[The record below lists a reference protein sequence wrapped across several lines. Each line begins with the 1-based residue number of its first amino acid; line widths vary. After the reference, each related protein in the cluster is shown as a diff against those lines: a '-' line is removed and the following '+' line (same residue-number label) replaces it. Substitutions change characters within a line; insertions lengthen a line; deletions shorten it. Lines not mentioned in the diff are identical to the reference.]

1 MALHVNDLIM
11 ERSGTITLNDYEH
24 AEGGNADDE
33 ENDDAMSGVI
43 EVMSDYEEN
52 TTAKVKPAPSSKA
65 TTKDL
70 KKNSAVMKAYCL
82 DDTKSASVTID
93 NKGNTNDNKGSRTNP
108 AALAISKI
116 GSYFDPDKMR
126 QREEGRTMQSMQLSR
141 EQFLQDDLCQ
151 SRLEAQDLRQQLQKE
166 TRCADTAEMKLEM
179 KEEVE
184 RSKIK
189 YKSSRRRRS
198 PSSSSD
204 SHSDRRLRKR
214 RYSRKYS
221 RSPSYGGPSRS
232 CTAHHYDY
240 HHTHNRAH
248 SPSPWASQRGSHSR
262 SPGLNSDVI
271 HHNSRNSGQPM
282 ASTSAATLETSEAG
296 MVVRITP
303 KRGKDGQVSSYE
315 LSPTKNP

>member
-1 MALHVNDLIM
+1 MALHVNDLIT

-33 ENDDAMSGVI
+33 ENDDAMSGVV
-43 EVMSDYEEN
+43 EVVSDDEDN
-52 TTAKVKPAPSSKA
+52 TTASVKPAPSSKA
-65 TTKDL
+65 TTKDP
-70 KKNSAVMKAYCL
+70 KKNSAVMKAYRL
-82 DDTKSASVTID
+82 EDTKSASVTID

-116 GSYFDPDKMR
+116 GSYFDPEKMR
-126 QREEGRTMQSMQLSR
+126 YREEGRTMQSMQLSR
-141 EQFLQDDLCQ
+141 EQFLQDDLRQ

-166 TRCADTAEMKLEM
+166 TRRADTAEMKLEM

-198 PSSSSD
+198 PSSDSD
-204 SHSDRRLRKR
+204 SDRRSRKR

-232 CTAHHYDY
+232 RTAHRYDY
-240 HHTHNRAH
+240 RRTHNRAH

-262 SPGLNSDVI
+262 SPGPNSDVI
-271 HHNSRNSGQPM
+271 HHNSGNSGQPV
-282 ASTSAATLETSEAG
+282 ASTSATTLETSEAG

-303 KRGKDGQVSSYE
+303 KRGKDGQISSYE